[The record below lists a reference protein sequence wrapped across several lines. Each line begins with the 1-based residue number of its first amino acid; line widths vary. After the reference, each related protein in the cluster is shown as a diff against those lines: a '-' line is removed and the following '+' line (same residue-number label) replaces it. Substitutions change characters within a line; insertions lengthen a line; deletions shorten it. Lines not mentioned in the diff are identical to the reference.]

1 MEIKR
6 GPIHVHNQRP
16 HPVGSQETPI
26 FICEGLSVKA
36 QRKRVIGDQA
46 FLITG
51 LGLGFTLTV
60 QITTLTAGDF
70 ADPYAIIT
78 TASRFFALTGSYLS
92 IIGLLLIAR
101 IPWVENALGHDRLVV
116 WHRKAMPYAL
126 YMITFH
132 VLLVALG
139 YAGSEG
145 KIVGHELWIMITT
158 YPWMLPA
165 FAGFV
170 LLILAGITSYKN
182 VRTKMKYETWWVIHL
197 YTYLGVALSFMHQI
211 LTGGMF
217 IGHPLNRAYWIGL
230 YVAVVVAIVTWRI
243 AIPATRSFRHKLRL
257 SKVEIEGPGVVS
269 MYISGIGI
277 SKLRAQ
283 GGQFFNWRF
292 LTKDGWHESHP
303 FSLSAAPT
311 DTELRFTVKAL
322 GDSSSKIS
330 SIPIGTRVIIE
341 GPYGIF
347 TRDMA
352 RQFKHV
358 TLIGGGVGITP
369 LRAIIDEIP
378 DSTSIDVIYRARNEE
393 DLVLKEELDLLANQ
407 RGIKVHYLVGSR
419 NEYPINE
426 NTIKKYAPRF
436 ADSDV
441 YVCGPESLID
451 NVIAAC
457 KEAGIPK
464 DRVHHEAFVYHAQ

>member
-1 MEIKR
+1 MKAKR
-6 GPIHVHNQRP
+6 K
-16 HPVGSQETPI
+16 
-26 FICEGLSVKA
+26 KA
-36 QRKRVIGDQA
+36 IGDQA
-46 FLITG
+46 FWLTG

-70 ADPYAIIT
+70 ADVYAIIT
-78 TASRFFALTGSYLS
+78 TISRFFALTGSYLS

-126 YMITFH
+126 YMITLH

-139 YAGSEG
+139 YAGAEG
-145 KIVGHELWIMITT
+145 KYVFHELWVMVTT

-165 FAGFV
+165 FVGFV
-170 LLILAGITSYKN
+170 LLILAGVTSYKQ
-182 VRTKMKYETWWVIHL
+182 VRKSIKYETWWVIHL

-230 YVAVVVAIVTWRI
+230 YLAVVIAIVTWRI
-243 AIPATRSFRHKLRL
+243 AIPTIRSFRHKLVV
-257 SKVEIEGPGVVS
+257 SKIEHEGPGVVS
-269 MYISGIGI
+269 IYISGKDI

-292 LTKDGWHESHP
+292 LMKDRWHESHP

-322 GDSSSKIS
+322 GDSTKEFA

-347 TRDMA
+347 TRDVA
-352 RQFKHV
+352 SQFKHV

-378 DSTSIDVIYRARNEE
+378 SSATIDVIYRARDNA
-393 DLVLKEELDLLANQ
+393 DLVLKEELDALAQ
-407 RGIKVHYLVGSR
+407 GRGIKVHYLVGSR
-419 NEYPINE
+419 NEFPINE
-426 NTIKKYAPRF
+426 ITIKKYSPRF

-441 YVCGPESLID
+441 YVCGPESLIE
-451 NVIAAC
+451 NVIEAC
-457 KEAGIPK
+457 KAAGIPK
-464 DRVHHEAFVYHAQ
+464 DRIHHEAFLYHAQ

>member
-1 MEIKR
+1 M
-6 GPIHVHNQRP
+6 
-16 HPVGSQETPI
+16 
-26 FICEGLSVKA
+26 KA
-36 QRKRVIGDQA
+36 QRKRFIGDQA

-78 TASRFFALTGSYLS
+78 TISRFFALTGSYLS

-101 IPWVENALGHDRLVV
+101 IPWIENALGHDRLVV

-126 YMITFH
+126 YMITLH
-132 VLLVALG
+132 VLLVGLG
-139 YAGSEG
+139 YAGAEG
-145 KIVGHELWIMITT
+145 KVIANEIWIMTTT

-165 FAGFV
+165 AAGFL
-170 LLILAGITSYKN
+170 LLILAGVTSYKN
-182 VRTKMKYETWWVIHL
+182 VRNSIKYETWWVIHL

-230 YVAVVVAIVTWRI
+230 YLSVVFSIVTWRI
-243 AIPATRSFRHKLRL
+243 IIPVARSIRHQLFI
-257 SKVEIEGPGVVS
+257 SKVEVEGPGVVS
-269 MYISGIGI
+269 IYVSGRNI
-277 SKLRAQ
+277 SKLNAQ

-292 LTKDGWHESHP
+292 LTKDRWHESHP
-303 FSLSAAPT
+303 FSLSAAPA
-311 DTELRFTVKAL
+311 DSELRFTVKAL
-322 GDSSSKIS
+322 GDATNNFAQVEV
-330 SIPIGTRVIIE
+330 GARVVIE

-352 RQFKHV
+352 RQFKHA

-378 DSTSIDVIYRARNEE
+378 ESTSIDVIYRARNHD
-393 DLVLKEELDLLANQ
+393 DLVLKAELDELAQ
-407 RGIKVHYLVGSR
+407 RRNVKIHYLVGSR
-419 NEYPINE
+419 SEHPINE
-426 NTIKKYAPRF
+426 VSLKKYVPRF

-441 YVCGPESLID
+441 YVCGPQGLID
-451 NVIAAC
+451 DVVSAC
-457 KEAGIPK
+457 KSAGIPK
-464 DRVHHEAFVYHAQ
+464 DRVHHEAFLYHAQ

>member
-1 MEIKR
+1 M
-6 GPIHVHNQRP
+6 
-16 HPVGSQETPI
+16 
-26 FICEGLSVKA
+26 
-36 QRKRVIGDQA
+36 GDQA

-60 QITTLTAGDF
+60 QITTLTSGDF
-70 ADPYAIIT
+70 ADIYAIIT
-78 TASRFFALTGSYLS
+78 TVSRFFALTGSYLS

-126 YMITFH
+126 YMITLH

-145 KIVGHELWIMITT
+145 KVVVHELWVMVTT

-165 FAGFV
+165 FVGFI
-170 LLILAGITSYKN
+170 LLILAGITSYKQ
-182 VRTKMKYETWWVIHL
+182 VRSQIKYETWWVIHL

-230 YVAVVVAIVTWRI
+230 YVAVLLAIVTWRI
-243 AIPATRSFRHKLRL
+243 ALPTYRSLRHNLVISRI
-257 SKVEIEGPGVVS
+257 ENEGPGVVS
-269 MYISGIGI
+269 IYVSGKEI

-292 LTKDGWHESHP
+292 LTKDRWHESHP

-311 DTELRFTVKAL
+311 DNELRFTVKAL
-322 GDSSSKIS
+322 GDSSQNIEK
-330 SIPIGTRVIIE
+330 IPIGTRVIIE

-352 RQFKHV
+352 SQFKHV

-369 LRAIIDEIP
+369 LRAIIEEIP
-378 DSTSIDVIYRARNEE
+378 DSTTIDVIYRARDES
-393 DLVLKEELDLLANQ
+393 DLVLKDELDKLAST
-407 RGIKVHYLVGSR
+407 RGIRVNYLVGPR
-419 NEYPINE
+419 TLFPINQF
-426 NTIKKYAPRF
+426 TIKKYAPRF

-441 YVCGPESLID
+441 YVCGPQTLID
-451 NVIAAC
+451 AVVDAC

-464 DRVHHEAFVYHAQ
+464 NRIHHEAFLYHAQ

>member
-1 MEIKR
+1 M
-6 GPIHVHNQRP
+6 
-16 HPVGSQETPI
+16 
-26 FICEGLSVKA
+26 KA
-36 QRKRVIGDQA
+36 QRKRIISDQA
-46 FLITG
+46 FLLTG

-126 YMITFH
+126 YMITAH

-139 YAGSEG
+139 YAGAEG
-145 KIVGHELWIMITT
+145 IVIGKELWLMVTT

-170 LLILAGITSYKN
+170 LLIMAGITSYRS
-182 VRTKMKYETWWVIHL
+182 VRNKIKYETWWVIHL

-230 YVAVVVAIVTWRI
+230 YVAVVFAIITWRI
-243 AIPATRSFRHKLRL
+243 AIPAARSFRHKLRL

-269 MYISGIGI
+269 MYISGTGI

-322 GDSSSKIS
+322 GDSSSNIA

-378 DSTSIDVIYRARNEE
+378 ETTSIDVLYRARNEQ
-393 DLVLKEELDLLANQ
+393 DLVLKEELDQLAHA
-407 RGIKVHYLVGSR
+407 RHIKVHYLVGSR
-419 NEYPINE
+419 TDYPINE
-426 NTIKKYAPRF
+426 FTIKKYAPRF

-441 YVCGPESLID
+441 YVCGPESLIND
-451 NVIAAC
+451 VIEAC
-457 KEAGIPK
+457 KSAGIPK
-464 DRVHHEAFVYHAQ
+464 DRVHHEAFLYHAQ

>member
-1 MEIKR
+1 M
-6 GPIHVHNQRP
+6 
-16 HPVGSQETPI
+16 
-26 FICEGLSVKA
+26 KA
-36 QRKRVIGDQA
+36 RRKRAIGDQA

-60 QITTLTAGDF
+60 QITTLTSGDF
-70 ADPYAIIT
+70 ADIYAIIT
-78 TASRFFALTGSYLS
+78 TVSRFFALTGSYLS

-126 YMITFH
+126 YMITLH

-145 KIVGHELWIMITT
+145 KVVVHELWVMVTT

-165 FAGFV
+165 FVGFI
-170 LLILAGITSYKN
+170 LLILAGITSYKQ
-182 VRTKMKYETWWVIHL
+182 VRSQIKYETWWVIHL

-230 YVAVVVAIVTWRI
+230 YVAVLLAIVTWRI
-243 AIPATRSFRHKLRL
+243 ALPTYRSLRHNLVISRI
-257 SKVEIEGPGVVS
+257 EQEGPGVVS
-269 MYISGIGI
+269 IYVSGKEI

-292 LTKDGWHESHP
+292 LTKDRWHESHP

-311 DTELRFTVKAL
+311 DNELRFTVKAL
-322 GDSSSKIS
+322 GDSSQSIEK
-330 SIPIGTRVIIE
+330 IPIGTRVIIE

-352 RQFKHV
+352 SQFKHV

-369 LRAIIDEIP
+369 LRAIIEEIP
-378 DSTSIDVIYRARNEE
+378 DSTTIDVIYRARDES
-393 DLVLKEELDLLANQ
+393 DLVLKDELDKLAST
-407 RGIKVHYLVGSR
+407 RGIRVNYLVGPR
-419 NEYPINE
+419 TLFPINQF
-426 NTIKKYAPRF
+426 TIKKYAPRF

-441 YVCGPESLID
+441 YVCGPQTLID
-451 NVIAAC
+451 AVVDAC

-464 DRVHHEAFVYHAQ
+464 NRIHHEAFLYHAQ

>member
-1 MEIKR
+1 M
-6 GPIHVHNQRP
+6 
-16 HPVGSQETPI
+16 
-26 FICEGLSVKA
+26 KA
-36 QRKRVIGDQA
+36 RRKRAIGDQA

-60 QITTLTAGDF
+60 QITTLTSGDF
-70 ADPYAIIT
+70 ADIYAIIT
-78 TASRFFALTGSYLS
+78 TVSRFFALTGSYLS

-126 YMITFH
+126 YMITLH

-145 KIVGHELWIMITT
+145 KVVVHELWVMVTT

-165 FAGFV
+165 FVGFI
-170 LLILAGITSYKN
+170 LLILAGITSYKQ
-182 VRTKMKYETWWVIHL
+182 VRSQIKYETWWVIHL

-230 YVAVVVAIVTWRI
+230 YVAVLLAIVTWRI
-243 AIPATRSFRHKLRL
+243 ALPTYRSLRHNLVISRI
-257 SKVEIEGPGVVS
+257 ENEGPGVVS
-269 MYISGIGI
+269 IYVSGKEI

-292 LTKDGWHESHP
+292 LTKDRWHESHP

-311 DTELRFTVKAL
+311 DNELRFTVKAL
-322 GDSSSKIS
+322 GDSSQNIEK
-330 SIPIGTRVIIE
+330 IPIGTRVIIE

-352 RQFKHV
+352 SQFKHV

-369 LRAIIDEIP
+369 LRAIIEEIP
-378 DSTSIDVIYRARNEE
+378 DSTTIDVIYRARDES
-393 DLVLKEELDLLANQ
+393 DLVLKDELDKLAST
-407 RGIKVHYLVGSR
+407 RGIRVNYLVGPR
-419 NEYPINE
+419 TLFPINQF
-426 NTIKKYAPRF
+426 TIKKYAPRF

-441 YVCGPESLID
+441 YVCGPQTLID
-451 NVIAAC
+451 AVVDAC

-464 DRVHHEAFVYHAQ
+464 NRIHHEAFLYHAQ

>member
-1 MEIKR
+1 
-6 GPIHVHNQRP
+6 
-16 HPVGSQETPI
+16 
-26 FICEGLSVKA
+26 VKA
-36 QRKRVIGDQA
+36 QRKRLIGDQA
-46 FLITG
+46 FLLTG

-60 QITTLTAGDF
+60 QITTLTSGDF
-70 ADPYAIIT
+70 ADPYAVIT
-78 TASRFFALTGSYLS
+78 TISRFFALTGSYLA

-126 YMITFH
+126 YMITLH
-132 VLLVALG
+132 VLLVGLG
-139 YAGSEG
+139 YAGAEG
-145 KIVGHELWIMITT
+145 KIVAQELWIMTTT

-165 FAGFV
+165 FAGFL
-170 LLILAGITSYKN
+170 LLIAAGVTSYKN

-230 YVAVVVAIVTWRI
+230 YLSVVVAIVTWRI
-243 AIPATRSFRHKLRL
+243 VIPLNRSFRHNLKLFRI
-257 SKVEIEGPGVVS
+257 EIEAADVVS
-269 MYISGIGI
+269 LYVSGKNIKQLG
-277 SKLRAQ
+277 AQ

-292 LTKDGWHESHP
+292 LTKDRWHESHP

-311 DTELRFTVKAL
+311 NDELRFTVKHL
-322 GDSSSKIS
+322 GDATKTIS
-330 SIPIGTRVIIE
+330 SIPIGTRVVIE

-352 RQFKHV
+352 YQFKHV

-378 DSTSIDVIYRARNEE
+378 DSTSISVLYRARTAA
-393 DLVLKEELDLLANQ
+393 DLVLKDELDQLAQ
-407 RGIKVHYLVGSR
+407 ERIIQLHYLVGSR
-419 NEYPINE
+419 TEHPINE
-426 NTIKKYAPRF
+426 VNIKRYVPRF

-441 YVCGPESLID
+441 YVCGPESLIQD
-451 NVIAAC
+451 VISAA
-457 KEAGIPK
+457 KSAGIPK
-464 DRVHHEAFVYHAQ
+464 NRVHHEAFLYHAQ

>member
-1 MEIKR
+1 M
-6 GPIHVHNQRP
+6 
-16 HPVGSQETPI
+16 
-26 FICEGLSVKA
+26 KA
-36 QRKRVIGDQA
+36 QRKRIIGDQA
-46 FLITG
+46 FLLTG

-78 TASRFFALTGSYLS
+78 TLSRFFALTGSYLS

-101 IPWVENALGHDRLVV
+101 IPPVENALGHDRLVV
-116 WHRKAMPYAL
+116 WHRKTMPYAL
-126 YMITFH
+126 YMITAH

-145 KIVGHELWIMITT
+145 IVVGREVWEMVTT

-165 FAGFV
+165 FAGFI
-170 LLILAGITSYKN
+170 LLIMAGVTSYKS
-182 VRTKMKYETWWVIHL
+182 VRNQITYETWWVIHL
-197 YTYLGVALSFMHQI
+197 YTYLGVALAFMHQI

-230 YVAVVVAIVTWRI
+230 YIAVVIAIVTWRI
-243 AIPATRSFRHKLRL
+243 AIPVIRSFKHRLRL
-257 SKVEIEGPGVVS
+257 SKIQVEGPGVVS
-269 MYISGIGI
+269 LYISGV
-277 SKLRAQ
+277 KLSELNAQ

-292 LTKDGWHESHP
+292 LTKDKWHESHP

-322 GDSSSKIS
+322 GDSSSQIAA
-330 SIPIGTRVIIE
+330 IPLGTRVVIE

-378 DSTSIDVIYRARNEE
+378 ETTSIDVLFRARSEV
-393 DLVLKEELDLLANQ
+393 DLVLKQELDELSRSRHIN
-407 RGIKVHYLVGSR
+407 VHYLVGSR
-419 NEYPINE
+419 SDYPINE
-426 NTIKKYAPRF
+426 FSIKKYAPRF

-451 NVIAAC
+451 DVINAC
-457 KEAGIPK
+457 KSAGIPK
-464 DRVHHEAFVYHAQ
+464 NRVHHEAFLYHAQ

>member
-1 MEIKR
+1 
-6 GPIHVHNQRP
+6 
-16 HPVGSQETPI
+16 
-26 FICEGLSVKA
+26 VKA
-36 QRKRVIGDQA
+36 QRKRFIGDQA

-51 LGLGFTLTV
+51 LGLGFTLTI

-78 TASRFFALTGSYLS
+78 TISRFFALTGSYLS

-101 IPWVENALGHDRLVV
+101 IPWIENALGHDRLVV

-126 YMITFH
+126 YMITLH
-132 VLLVALG
+132 VLLVGLG
-139 YAGSEG
+139 YAGAEG
-145 KIVGHELWIMITT
+145 KVIANELWIMTTT

-165 FAGFV
+165 SAGFL

-182 VRTKMKYETWWVIHL
+182 VRNSIKYETWWVIHL

-230 YVAVVVAIVTWRI
+230 YLSVVFSIVTWRI
-243 AIPATRSFRHKLRL
+243 IIPIARSIRHQLVI
-257 SKVEIEGPGVVS
+257 SKVEVEGPGVVS
-269 MYISGIGI
+269 IYVSGRNI
-277 SKLRAQ
+277 SKLNAQ

-292 LTKDGWHESHP
+292 LTKDRWHESHP

-311 DTELRFTVKAL
+311 DSGLRFTVKAL
-322 GDSSSKIS
+322 GDSTNNFAQVKV
-330 SIPIGTRVIIE
+330 GTRVVIE

-352 RQFKHV
+352 RQFKHA

-378 DSTSIDVIYRARNEE
+378 DSTSIDVIYRARNHD
-393 DLVLKEELDLLANQ
+393 DLVLKAELDELAQSRNVK
-407 RGIKVHYLVGSR
+407 IHYLVGSR
-419 NEYPINE
+419 TEHPINE
-426 NTIKKYAPRF
+426 LSLKKYVPRF

-441 YVCGPESLID
+441 YVCGPQGLID
-451 NVIAAC
+451 DVVSAC
-457 KEAGIPK
+457 KSAGIPK
-464 DRVHHEAFVYHAQ
+464 DRVHHEAFLYHAQ

>member
-1 MEIKR
+1 M
-6 GPIHVHNQRP
+6 
-16 HPVGSQETPI
+16 
-26 FICEGLSVKA
+26 KA
-36 QRKRVIGDQA
+36 QRKRLIGDQA
-46 FLITG
+46 FLLTG

-60 QITTLTAGDF
+60 QITTLTSGDF
-70 ADPYAIIT
+70 ADPYAVIT
-78 TASRFFALTGSYLS
+78 TISRFFALTGSYLA

-126 YMITFH
+126 YMITLH
-132 VLLVALG
+132 VLLVGLG
-139 YAGSEG
+139 YAGAEG
-145 KIVGHELWIMITT
+145 KFVAQELWIMTTT

-165 FAGFV
+165 MAGFL
-170 LLILAGITSYKN
+170 LLIAAGVTSYKN

-230 YVAVVVAIVTWRI
+230 YLSVVVAIVTWRI
-243 AIPATRSFRHKLRL
+243 VIPLNRSFRHDLKLSRI
-257 SKVEIEGPGVVS
+257 EIEAADVVS
-269 MYISGIGI
+269 LYVSGKNIKQLG
-277 SKLRAQ
+277 AQ

-292 LTKDGWHESHP
+292 LTKDRWHESHP

-311 DTELRFTVKAL
+311 NEELRFTVKHL
-322 GDSSSKIS
+322 GDATKTIS
-330 SIPIGTRVIIE
+330 SIPIGTRVVIE

-352 RQFKHV
+352 YQFKHV

-378 DSTSIDVIYRARNEE
+378 DSTSISVLYRARSAA
-393 DLVLKEELDLLANQ
+393 DLVLKDELDQLAKERNIQ
-407 RGIKVHYLVGSR
+407 LHYLVGSR
-419 NEYPINE
+419 TEHPINE
-426 NTIKKYAPRF
+426 VNIKRYIPRF

-441 YVCGPESLID
+441 YVCGPESLIQD
-451 NVIAAC
+451 VISAA
-457 KEAGIPK
+457 KSAGIPK
-464 DRVHHEAFVYHAQ
+464 NRVHHEAFLYHAQ

>member
-1 MEIKR
+1 MSAHGHIR
-6 GPIHVHNQRP
+6 IHNQSKR
-16 HPVGSQETPI
+16 PVGSQKT
-26 FICEGLSVKA
+26 FKKVCEGAEVKA
-36 QRKRVIGDQA
+36 VRKRLIGDQA

-126 YMITFH
+126 YMITLH

-139 YAGSEG
+139 YAGAEG
-145 KIVGHELWIMITT
+145 KIIGQELWIMVTT

-165 FAGFV
+165 LAGFV
-170 LLILAGITSYKN
+170 LLILAGITSYKQ
-182 VRTKMKYETWWVIHL
+182 VRKSIKYETWWVIHL

-243 AIPATRSFRHKLRL
+243 AIPTIRSIRHHLVL
-257 SKVEIEGPGVVS
+257 SKIEVEGPGVIS
-269 MYISGIGI
+269 MYVSGKNISQLG
-277 SKLRAQ
+277 AQ

-292 LTKDGWHESHP
+292 LTKDRWHESHP

-322 GDSSSKIS
+322 GDSTSEFVSL
-330 SIPIGTRVIIE
+330 PIGTRVIIE

-393 DLVLKEELDLLANQ
+393 DLVLKEELDQLAIQ
-407 RGIKVHYLVGSR
+407 RGINVHYLVGSR
-419 NEYPINE
+419 TECPINE
-426 NTIKKYAPRF
+426 VTLKKYAPRF

-451 NVIAAC
+451 NVIEAC

-464 DRVHHEAFVYHAQ
+464 DRVHHEAFLYHAQ

>member
-1 MEIKR
+1 M
-6 GPIHVHNQRP
+6 
-16 HPVGSQETPI
+16 
-26 FICEGLSVKA
+26 KA
-36 QRKRVIGDQA
+36 KKKRVIGDQA

-60 QITTLTAGDF
+60 QITTLTSGDF
-70 ADPYAIIT
+70 ADLYAIIT
-78 TASRFFALTGSYLS
+78 TISRFFALTGSYLS

-126 YMITFH
+126 YMITLH

-145 KIVGHELWIMITT
+145 KVIASEIWTMVTT

-165 FAGFV
+165 FVGFV
-170 LLILAGITSYKN
+170 LLILAGVTSYKKF
-182 VRTKMKYETWWVIHL
+182 RSQITYETWWVIHL

-230 YVAVVVAIVTWRI
+230 YLAVVIAIVLWRI
-243 AIPATRSFRHKLRL
+243 LIPAARSIRHHLVISRI
-257 SKVEIEGPGVVS
+257 VPEGPGVFS
-269 MYISGIGI
+269 IYISGKNI
-277 SKLRAQ
+277 SALGAQ

-292 LTKDGWHESHP
+292 LTADRWHESHP

-311 DTELRFTVKAL
+311 DSELRFTVKAL
-322 GDSSSKIS
+322 GDATHKIAE
-330 SIPIGTRVIIE
+330 IPIGTRVIIE

-352 RQFKHV
+352 SQFKHV

-369 LRAIIDEIP
+369 LRAIIDEVP
-378 DSTSIDVIYRARNEE
+378 SNTTIDVIYRARETV
-393 DLVLKEELDLLANQ
+393 DLVLKNELDSLVTS

-419 NEYPINE
+419 KEHPINE
-426 NTIKKYAPRF
+426 VTIRRYVPRF
-436 ADSDV
+436 ADSDL
-441 YVCGPESLID
+441 YVCGPESLIAD
-451 NVIAAC
+451 VIAAAQS
-457 KEAGIPK
+457 AGIPK
-464 DRVHHEAFVYHAQ
+464 NRVHHEAFLYHAQ

>member
-1 MEIKR
+1 
-6 GPIHVHNQRP
+6 
-16 HPVGSQETPI
+16 
-26 FICEGLSVKA
+26 VKA
-36 QRKRVIGDQA
+36 RRKRAIGDQA

-60 QITTLTAGDF
+60 QITTLTSGDF
-70 ADPYAIIT
+70 ADIYAIIT
-78 TASRFFALTGSYLS
+78 TVSRFFALTGSYLS

-126 YMITFH
+126 YMITLH

-145 KIVGHELWIMITT
+145 KVIVHELWVMVTT

-165 FAGFV
+165 FVGFI
-170 LLILAGITSYKN
+170 LLILAGITSYKQ
-182 VRTKMKYETWWVIHL
+182 VRSQIKYETWWVIHL

-230 YVAVVVAIVTWRI
+230 YVAVLLAIVTWRI
-243 AIPATRSFRHKLRL
+243 ALPTYRSLRHNLVISRI
-257 SKVEIEGPGVVS
+257 ENEGPGVVS
-269 MYISGIGI
+269 IYVSGKEI

-292 LTKDGWHESHP
+292 LTKDRWHESHP

-311 DTELRFTVKAL
+311 DNELRFTVKAL
-322 GDSSSKIS
+322 GDSSQNIEK
-330 SIPIGTRVIIE
+330 IPIGTRVIIE

-352 RQFKHV
+352 SQFKHV

-369 LRAIIDEIP
+369 LRAIIEEIP
-378 DSTSIDVIYRARNEE
+378 DSTTIDVIYRARDES
-393 DLVLKEELDLLANQ
+393 DLVLKDELDKLAST
-407 RGIKVHYLVGSR
+407 RGIRVNYLVGPR
-419 NEYPINE
+419 TLFPINQF
-426 NTIKKYAPRF
+426 TIKKYAPRF

-441 YVCGPESLID
+441 YVCGPQTLID
-451 NVIAAC
+451 AVVDAC

-464 DRVHHEAFVYHAQ
+464 NRIHHEAFLYHAQ

>member
-1 MEIKR
+1 M
-6 GPIHVHNQRP
+6 
-16 HPVGSQETPI
+16 
-26 FICEGLSVKA
+26 KA
-36 QRKRVIGDQA
+36 QRKRIIGDQA
-46 FLITG
+46 FLLTG

-78 TASRFFALTGSYLS
+78 TLSRFFALTGSYLS

-101 IPWVENALGHDRLVV
+101 IPPVENALGHDRLVV
-116 WHRKAMPYAL
+116 WHRKTMPYAL
-126 YMITFH
+126 YMITAH

-145 KIVGHELWIMITT
+145 IVVGREVWEMVTT

-165 FAGFV
+165 FAGFI
-170 LLILAGITSYKN
+170 LLIMAGVTSYKS
-182 VRTKMKYETWWVIHL
+182 VRNQITYETWWVIHL
-197 YTYLGVALSFMHQI
+197 YTYLGVALAFMHQI

-230 YVAVVVAIVTWRI
+230 YIAVVIAIVTWRI
-243 AIPATRSFRHKLRL
+243 AIPVIRSFKHRLRL
-257 SKVEIEGPGVVS
+257 SKIQVEGPGVVS
-269 MYISGIGI
+269 LYISGV
-277 SKLRAQ
+277 KLSELNAQ

-292 LTKDGWHESHP
+292 LTKDKWHESHP

-322 GDSSSKIS
+322 GDSSSQIAA
-330 SIPIGTRVIIE
+330 IPLGTRVVIE

-378 DSTSIDVIYRARNEE
+378 ETTSIDVLFRARSEV
-393 DLVLKEELDLLANQ
+393 DLVLKQELDELSRSRHIN
-407 RGIKVHYLVGSR
+407 VHYLVGSR
-419 NEYPINE
+419 SDYPINE
-426 NTIKKYAPRF
+426 FTIKKYAPRF

-451 NVIAAC
+451 DVINAC
-457 KEAGIPK
+457 KSAGIPK
-464 DRVHHEAFVYHAQ
+464 NRVHHEAFLYHAQ

>member
-1 MEIKR
+1 
-6 GPIHVHNQRP
+6 
-16 HPVGSQETPI
+16 
-26 FICEGLSVKA
+26 VKA
-36 QRKRVIGDQA
+36 RRKRAIGDQA

-60 QITTLTAGDF
+60 QITTLTSGDF
-70 ADPYAIIT
+70 ADIYAIIT
-78 TASRFFALTGSYLS
+78 TVSRFFALTGSYLS

-126 YMITFH
+126 YMITLH

-145 KIVGHELWIMITT
+145 KVVVHELWVMVTT

-165 FAGFV
+165 FVGFI
-170 LLILAGITSYKN
+170 LLILAGITSYKQ
-182 VRTKMKYETWWVIHL
+182 VRSQIKYETWWVIHL

-230 YVAVVVAIVTWRI
+230 YVAVLLAIVTWRI
-243 AIPATRSFRHKLRL
+243 ALPTYRSLRHNLVISRI
-257 SKVEIEGPGVVS
+257 ENEGPGVVS
-269 MYISGIGI
+269 IYVSGKEI

-292 LTKDGWHESHP
+292 LTKDRWHESHP

-311 DTELRFTVKAL
+311 DNELRFTVKAL
-322 GDSSSKIS
+322 GDSSQSIEK
-330 SIPIGTRVIIE
+330 IPIGTRVIIE

-352 RQFKHV
+352 SQFTHV

-369 LRAIIDEIP
+369 LRAIIEEIP
-378 DSTSIDVIYRARNEE
+378 DSTTIDVIYRARDES
-393 DLVLKEELDLLANQ
+393 DLVLKDELDKLAST
-407 RGIKVHYLVGSR
+407 RGIRVNYLVGPR
-419 NEYPINE
+419 TLFPINQF
-426 NTIKKYAPRF
+426 TVKKYAPRF

-441 YVCGPESLID
+441 YVCGPQTLID
-451 NVIAAC
+451 AVVDAC

-464 DRVHHEAFVYHAQ
+464 NRIHHEAFLYHAQ

>member
-1 MEIKR
+1 M
-6 GPIHVHNQRP
+6 
-16 HPVGSQETPI
+16 
-26 FICEGLSVKA
+26 KA
-36 QRKRVIGDQA
+36 QRKRLIGDQA

-51 LGLGFTLTV
+51 LGLGFTLTI

-78 TASRFFALTGSYLS
+78 TISRFFALTGSYLS

-101 IPWVENALGHDRLVV
+101 IPWIENALGHDRLVV

-126 YMITFH
+126 YMITLH
-132 VLLVALG
+132 VLLVGLG
-139 YAGSEG
+139 YAGAEG
-145 KIVGHELWIMITT
+145 KVIANELWIMTTT

-165 FAGFV
+165 AVGF
-170 LLILAGITSYKN
+170 LLLVLAGVTSYKN
-182 VRTKMKYETWWVIHL
+182 VRNSIKYETWWVIHL

-230 YVAVVVAIVTWRI
+230 YLSVVFSIVTWRI
-243 AIPATRSFRHKLRL
+243 IIPVARSIRHQLVI
-257 SKVEIEGPGVVS
+257 SKVEVEGPGVVS
-269 MYISGIGI
+269 IYVSGRNI
-277 SKLRAQ
+277 SKLNAQ

-292 LTKDGWHESHP
+292 LNKDRWHESHP

-311 DTELRFTVKAL
+311 DNELRFTVKAL
-322 GDSSSKIS
+322 GDSTNDFAQVKV
-330 SIPIGTRVIIE
+330 GTRVVIE

-352 RQFKHV
+352 RQFKHA

-378 DSTSIDVIYRARNEE
+378 DSTSIDVIYRARNH
-393 DLVLKEELDLLANQ
+393 DDVVLKSELDELAQ
-407 RGIKVHYLVGSR
+407 RRNVKIHYLVGSR
-419 NEYPINE
+419 TEHPINE
-426 NTIKKYAPRF
+426 LSLKKYVPRF

-441 YVCGPESLID
+441 YVCGPQGLID
-451 NVIAAC
+451 DVVSAC
-457 KEAGIPK
+457 KSAGIPK
-464 DRVHHEAFVYHAQ
+464 DRVHHEAFLYHAQ

>member
-1 MEIKR
+1 M
-6 GPIHVHNQRP
+6 
-16 HPVGSQETPI
+16 
-26 FICEGLSVKA
+26 KA
-36 QRKRVIGDQA
+36 RRKRAIGDQA

-60 QITTLTAGDF
+60 QITTLTSGDF
-70 ADPYAIIT
+70 ADIYAIIT
-78 TASRFFALTGSYLS
+78 TVSRFFALTGSYLS

-126 YMITFH
+126 YMITLH

-145 KIVGHELWIMITT
+145 KVVVHELWVMVTT

-165 FAGFV
+165 FVGFI
-170 LLILAGITSYKN
+170 LLILAGITSYKQ
-182 VRTKMKYETWWVIHL
+182 VRSQIKYETWWVIHL

-230 YVAVVVAIVTWRI
+230 YVAVLLAIVTWRI
-243 AIPATRSFRHKLRL
+243 ALPTYRSLRHNLVISRI
-257 SKVEIEGPGVVS
+257 ENEGPGVVS
-269 MYISGIGI
+269 IYVSGKEI

-292 LTKDGWHESHP
+292 LTKDRWHESHP

-311 DTELRFTVKAL
+311 DNELRFTVKAL
-322 GDSSSKIS
+322 GDSSQNIDK
-330 SIPIGTRVIIE
+330 IPIGTQVIIE

-352 RQFKHV
+352 SQFKHV

-369 LRAIIDEIP
+369 LRAIIEEIP
-378 DSTSIDVIYRARNEE
+378 DSTTIDVIYRARDES
-393 DLVLKEELDLLANQ
+393 DLVLKDELDKLAST
-407 RGIKVHYLVGSR
+407 RGIRVNYLVGPR
-419 NEYPINE
+419 TLFPINQF
-426 NTIKKYAPRF
+426 TIKKYAPRF

-441 YVCGPESLID
+441 YVCGPQTLID
-451 NVIAAC
+451 AVVDAC

-464 DRVHHEAFVYHAQ
+464 NRIHHEAFLYHAQ

>member
-1 MEIKR
+1 
-6 GPIHVHNQRP
+6 
-16 HPVGSQETPI
+16 
-26 FICEGLSVKA
+26 VKA
-36 QRKRVIGDQA
+36 RRKRFIGDQA

-70 ADPYAIIT
+70 ADPYSIIT
-78 TASRFFALTGSYLS
+78 TISRFFALTGSYLS

-101 IPWVENALGHDRLVV
+101 IPWIENALGHDRLVI

-126 YMITFH
+126 YLITLH
-132 VLLVALG
+132 VLLVGLG
-139 YAGSEG
+139 YAGAEG
-145 KIVGHELWIMITT
+145 KVIANELWIMTTT

-165 FAGFV
+165 TVGFL
-170 LLILAGITSYKN
+170 LLILAGVTSYKN
-182 VRTKMKYETWWVIHL
+182 VRNSIKYETWWVIHL

-230 YVAVVVAIVTWRI
+230 YLSVVFSIVTWRI
-243 AIPATRSFRHKLRL
+243 VIPLARSIRHQLVI
-257 SKVEIEGPGVVS
+257 SKVEVEGPGVVS
-269 MYISGIGI
+269 VYVSGRSL
-277 SKLRAQ
+277 SKLNAQ

-292 LTKDGWHESHP
+292 LSKDRWHESHP

-311 DTELRFTVKAL
+311 ESELRFTVKAL
-322 GDSSSKIS
+322 GDSTNNFAQMKV
-330 SIPIGTRVIIE
+330 GTRVVIE

-352 RQFKHV
+352 RQFKHA

-378 DSTSIDVIYRARNEE
+378 DSTSIDVIYRARNHD
-393 DLVLKEELDLLANQ
+393 DLVLKSELDELAHRRNVK
-407 RGIKVHYLVGSR
+407 IHYLVGSR
-419 NEYPINE
+419 NEHPINKFS
-426 NTIKKYAPRF
+426 IKKYVPRF

-441 YVCGPESLID
+441 YVCGPQGLID
-451 NVIAAC
+451 DVVSAC
-457 KEAGIPK
+457 KSAGIPK
-464 DRVHHEAFVYHAQ
+464 DCVHHEAFLYHAQ

>member
-1 MEIKR
+1 M
-6 GPIHVHNQRP
+6 
-16 HPVGSQETPI
+16 
-26 FICEGLSVKA
+26 KA
-36 QRKRVIGDQA
+36 QRKRFIGDHA

-60 QITTLTAGDF
+60 QITTLTRGDF
-70 ADPYAIIT
+70 ADIYAIIT
-78 TASRFFALTGSYLS
+78 TVSRFFALTGSYLA

-101 IPWVENALGHDRLVV
+101 IPWIENALGHDRLVV

-126 YMITFH
+126 YMITLH
-132 VLLVALG
+132 VLLVGLG
-139 YAGSEG
+139 YAGAEG
-145 KIVGHELWIMITT
+145 KVIGYELWVMATT

-165 FAGFV
+165 TAGFF
-170 LLILAGITSYKN
+170 LLIMAGITSYKN

-230 YVAVVVAIVTWRI
+230 YLSVVFAIITWRI
-243 AIPATRSFRHKLRL
+243 AIPLRRSFKHNLKLSRI
-257 SKVEIEGPGVVS
+257 EIEGPGVVS
-269 MYISGIGI
+269 LYVSGKFLSDLG
-277 SKLRAQ
+277 AQ

-292 LTKDGWHESHP
+292 LTKDRWHESHP

-311 DTELRFTVKAL
+311 NTELRFTVKNL
-322 GDSSSKIS
+322 GDATKNIAE
-330 SIPIGTRVIIE
+330 IPIGTRVVIE

-352 RQFKHV
+352 FQFKHV

-378 DSTSIDVIYRARNEE
+378 DSTAISVLYRARSAE
-393 DLVLKEELDLLANQ
+393 DLVLKEELDQLAAQ
-407 RGIKVHYLVGSR
+407 RNIQLHYLIGSR
-419 NEYPINE
+419 KDHPINAE
-426 NTIKKYAPRF
+426 NIMRYAPRF

-441 YVCGPESLID
+441 YVCGLESLIQD
-451 NVIAAC
+451 VISAA
-457 KEAGIPK
+457 KSVGIPK
-464 DRVHHEAFVYHAQ
+464 NRVHHEAFLYHAQ

>member
-1 MEIKR
+1 M
-6 GPIHVHNQRP
+6 
-16 HPVGSQETPI
+16 
-26 FICEGLSVKA
+26 KA
-36 QRKRVIGDQA
+36 VRKRLIGDQA

-70 ADPYAIIT
+70 ADVYAIIT
-78 TASRFFALTGSYLS
+78 TISRFFALTGSYLS

-101 IPWVENALGHDRLVV
+101 IPWIENALGHDRLVV

-126 YMITFH
+126 YMITLH

-145 KIVGHELWIMITT
+145 KVIGRELWIMVTT

-165 FAGFV
+165 FAGLV
-170 LLILAGITSYKN
+170 LLIMAGITSYKT
-182 VRTKMKYETWWVIHL
+182 VRNSIKYETWWVIHL

-230 YVAVVVAIVTWRI
+230 YVAVVIAIVTWRI
-243 AIPATRSFRHKLRL
+243 AIPTIRSLRHKLKL
-257 SKVEIEGPGVVS
+257 SKVVIEGPGVVS
-269 MYISGIGI
+269 MYISGRDI

-292 LTKDGWHESHP
+292 LTKDRWHESHP

-322 GDSSSKIS
+322 GDSTSDFINL
-330 SIPIGTRVIIE
+330 PIGTRVIIE

-378 DSTSIDVIYRARNEE
+378 DATTIDLLYRARSEA
-393 DLVLKEELDLLANQ
+393 DLVLKEELNQLARDRSVN
-407 RGIKVHYLVGSR
+407 VHYLVGSR
-419 NEYPINE
+419 ADYPINE

-436 ADSDV
+436 VDSDV

-451 NVIAAC
+451 DVIETC
-457 KEAGIPK
+457 KSAGIPK
-464 DRVHHEAFVYHAQ
+464 DRVHHEAFLYHAQ

>member
-1 MEIKR
+1 
-6 GPIHVHNQRP
+6 
-16 HPVGSQETPI
+16 
-26 FICEGLSVKA
+26 
-36 QRKRVIGDQA
+36 
-46 FLITG
+46 
-51 LGLGFTLTV
+51 
-60 QITTLTAGDF
+60 
-70 ADPYAIIT
+70 
-78 TASRFFALTGSYLS
+78 
-92 IIGLLLIAR
+92 
-101 IPWVENALGHDRLVV
+101 
-116 WHRKAMPYAL
+116 MPYAL
-126 YMITFH
+126 YMITLH

-139 YAGSEG
+139 YAGAEG
-145 KIVGHELWIMITT
+145 KIIGQELWIMVTT

-170 LLILAGITSYKN
+170 LLILAGVTSYKQ
-182 VRTKMKYETWWVIHL
+182 VRKSIKYETWWVIHL

-230 YVAVVVAIVTWRI
+230 YVVVVVAIVTWRI
-243 AIPATRSFRHKLRL
+243 AIPTMRSIRHNLVL
-257 SKVEIEGPGVVS
+257 SKIEVEGPGVIS
-269 MYISGIGI
+269 MYVSGKNISNLG
-277 SKLRAQ
+277 AQ

-292 LTKDGWHESHP
+292 LTKDRWHESHP

-322 GDSSSKIS
+322 GDSTSDFVSL
-330 SIPIGTRVIIE
+330 PIGTRVIIE

-358 TLIGGGVGITP
+358 ALIGGGVGITP

-378 DSTSIDVIYRARNEE
+378 DSTSIDVIYRARSEE
-393 DLVLKEELDLLANQ
+393 DLVLKEELDQLAIQ
-407 RGIKVHYLVGSR
+407 RGINVHYLVGSR
-419 NEYPINE
+419 TECPINE
-426 NTIKKYAPRF
+426 VTLKKYAPRF

-451 NVIAAC
+451 NVIEAC

-464 DRVHHEAFVYHAQ
+464 DRVHHEAFLYHAQ

>member
-1 MEIKR
+1 M
-6 GPIHVHNQRP
+6 
-16 HPVGSQETPI
+16 T
-26 FICEGLSVKA
+26 LKA
-36 QRKRVIGDQA
+36 QRKRIIGDQA
-46 FLITG
+46 FLLTG

-78 TASRFFALTGSYLS
+78 TLSRFFALTGSYLS

-101 IPWVENALGHDRLVV
+101 IPPVENALGHDRLVV
-116 WHRKAMPYAL
+116 WHRKTMPYAL
-126 YMITFH
+126 YMITAH

-145 KIVGHELWIMITT
+145 IVVGREVWEMVTT

-165 FAGFV
+165 FAGFI
-170 LLILAGITSYKN
+170 LLIMAGVTSYKS
-182 VRTKMKYETWWVIHL
+182 VRNQITYETWWVIHL

-230 YVAVVVAIVTWRI
+230 YVAVVVAIATWRI
-243 AIPATRSFRHKLRL
+243 AIPLLRSFRHSLRL
-257 SKVEIEGPGVVS
+257 SKIQIEGPGVVS
-269 MYISGIGI
+269 MYISGVRIEEL
-277 SKLRAQ
+277 KAQ

-292 LTKDGWHESHP
+292 LTKDKWHESHP

-322 GDSSSKIS
+322 GDSSSQIAA
-330 SIPIGTRVIIE
+330 IPLGTRVVIE

-378 DSTSIDVIYRARNEE
+378 ETTSIDVLFRARSEV
-393 DLVLKEELDLLANQ
+393 DLVLKQELDELSQSRHIN
-407 RGIKVHYLVGSR
+407 VHYLVGSR
-419 NEYPINE
+419 SDYPINE
-426 NTIKKYAPRF
+426 FTIKKYAPRF

-451 NVIAAC
+451 DVINAC
-457 KEAGIPK
+457 KSAGIPK
-464 DRVHHEAFVYHAQ
+464 NRVHHEAFLYHAQ

>member
-1 MEIKR
+1 
-6 GPIHVHNQRP
+6 
-16 HPVGSQETPI
+16 
-26 FICEGLSVKA
+26 VKA
-36 QRKRVIGDQA
+36 QRKRFIGDQA

-70 ADPYAIIT
+70 ADPYAVIT
-78 TASRFFALTGSYLS
+78 TISRFFALTGSYLS

-101 IPWVENALGHDRLVV
+101 IPWIENALGHDRLVV

-126 YMITFH
+126 YMITLH
-132 VLLVALG
+132 VLLVGLG
-139 YAGSEG
+139 YAGAEG
-145 KIVGHELWIMITT
+145 KVIANELWIMTTT

-165 FAGFV
+165 AAGFL

-182 VRTKMKYETWWVIHL
+182 VRNSIKYETWWVIHL

-230 YVAVVVAIVTWRI
+230 YLSVVFSIVTWRI
-243 AIPATRSFRHKLRL
+243 IIPVARSIRHKLFI
-257 SKVEIEGPGVVS
+257 SKVEVEGPGVVS
-269 MYISGIGI
+269 IYVSGRNI
-277 SKLRAQ
+277 SKLNAQ

-292 LTKDGWHESHP
+292 LTKDRWHESHP

-311 DTELRFTVKAL
+311 DSDLRFTVKAL
-322 GDSSSKIS
+322 GDSTNNFAEIKV
-330 SIPIGTRVIIE
+330 GTRVVIE

-352 RQFKHV
+352 RQFKHA

-378 DSTSIDVIYRARNEE
+378 DSTSIDVIYRARNHD
-393 DLVLKEELDLLANQ
+393 DLVLKAELDELAQSRNVK
-407 RGIKVHYLVGSR
+407 IHYLVGSR
-419 NEYPINE
+419 TEHPINE
-426 NTIKKYAPRF
+426 LSLKKYVPRF

-441 YVCGPESLID
+441 YVCGPQGLID
-451 NVIAAC
+451 DVVSAC
-457 KEAGIPK
+457 KSAGIPK
-464 DRVHHEAFVYHAQ
+464 DRVHHEAFLYHAQ

>member
-1 MEIKR
+1 M
-6 GPIHVHNQRP
+6 
-16 HPVGSQETPI
+16 
-26 FICEGLSVKA
+26 KA
-36 QRKRVIGDQA
+36 QRKRIIGDQA
-46 FLITG
+46 FLLTG

-78 TASRFFALTGSYLS
+78 TLSRFFALTGSYLS

-101 IPWVENALGHDRLVV
+101 IPPVENALGHDRLVV
-116 WHRKAMPYAL
+116 WHRKTMPYAL
-126 YMITFH
+126 YMITAH

-145 KIVGHELWIMITT
+145 IVIGHEVWKMVTT

-165 FAGFV
+165 FAGFI
-170 LLILAGITSYKN
+170 LLIMAGVTSYKS
-182 VRTKMKYETWWVIHL
+182 VRNQITYETWWVIHL
-197 YTYLGVALSFMHQI
+197 YTYLGVALAFMHQI

-230 YVAVVVAIVTWRI
+230 YIAVVIAIVTWRI
-243 AIPATRSFRHKLRL
+243 AIPVIRSFKHRLRL
-257 SKVEIEGPGVVS
+257 SKIQVEGPGVVS
-269 MYISGIGI
+269 LYISGI
-277 SKLRAQ
+277 KLTELNAQ

-292 LTKDGWHESHP
+292 LTKDKWHESHP

-311 DTELRFTVKAL
+311 NTELRFTVKAL
-322 GDSSSKIS
+322 GDSSSQIAA
-330 SIPIGTRVIIE
+330 IPLGTRVVIE

-378 DSTSIDVIYRARNEE
+378 ETTSMEVLFRARSEV
-393 DLVLKEELDLLANQ
+393 DLVLKQELDELSRSRHIN
-407 RGIKVHYLVGSR
+407 VHYLVGSR
-419 NEYPINE
+419 SDYPINE
-426 NTIKKYAPRF
+426 FTIKKYAPRF

-451 NVIAAC
+451 DVINAC
-457 KEAGIPK
+457 KSAGIPK
-464 DRVHHEAFVYHAQ
+464 NRVHHEAFLYHAQ

>member
-1 MEIKR
+1 METR
-6 GPIHVHNQRP
+6 HGHIHAHNQSSRP
-16 HPVGSQETPI
+16 VTTQETLI
-26 FICEGLSVKA
+26 LICEGPGVKA

-46 FLITG
+46 FLLTG
-51 LGLGFTLTV
+51 LGLGFTFTI
-60 QITTLTAGDF
+60 QITTLTSGDF
-70 ADPYAIIT
+70 ADIYAIIT
-78 TASRFFALTGSYLS
+78 TVSRFFALTGSYLS

-101 IPWVENALGHDRLVV
+101 IPWIENAMGHDRLVV

-126 YMITFH
+126 YMITAH
-132 VLLVALG
+132 VLLVGLG
-139 YAGSEG
+139 YAGAEG
-145 KIVGHELWIMITT
+145 KVVAEELWYMTLN

-165 FAGFV
+165 LAGFI
-170 LLILAGITSYKN
+170 LLILAGITSYRT
-182 VRTKMKYETWWVIHL
+182 VRNKISYETWWVIHL

-230 YVAVVVAIVTWRI
+230 YISVVVAIVTWRI
-243 AIPATRSFRHKLRL
+243 AIPTIRSLRHGLRL

-269 MYISGIGI
+269 MYISGTDI

-292 LTKDGWHESHP
+292 LTKDRWHESHP
-303 FSLSAAPT
+303 FSLSASPT
-311 DTELRFTVKAL
+311 DNELRFTVKAL
-322 GDSSSKIS
+322 GDSSSKIAA
-330 SIPIGTRVIIE
+330 IPLGTRVIIE

-358 TLIGGGVGITP
+358 TLVGGGVGVTP

-378 DSTSIDVIYRARNEE
+378 ESTSIDLLYRARNEE
-393 DLVLKEELDLLANQ
+393 DLVLKEELDLLTETRNV
-407 RGIKVHYLVGSR
+407 KVHYLVGSR
-419 NEYPINE
+419 SEYPINE
-426 NTIKKYAPRF
+426 FTIKKYAPRF

-441 YVCGPESLID
+441 YVCGPQSLID
-451 NVIAAC
+451 DVVAAS
-457 KEAGIPK
+457 KSAGIPK
-464 DRVHHEAFVYHAQ
+464 DRVHHEAFLYHAQ

>member
-1 MEIKR
+1 M
-6 GPIHVHNQRP
+6 
-16 HPVGSQETPI
+16 
-26 FICEGLSVKA
+26 KA
-36 QRKRVIGDQA
+36 RRKRAIGDQA

-60 QITTLTAGDF
+60 QITTLTSGDF
-70 ADPYAIIT
+70 ADIYAIIT
-78 TASRFFALTGSYLS
+78 TVSRFFALTGSYLS

-126 YMITFH
+126 YMITLH

-145 KIVGHELWIMITT
+145 KVVVHELWVMVTT

-165 FAGFV
+165 FVGFI
-170 LLILAGITSYKN
+170 LLILAGITSYKQ
-182 VRTKMKYETWWVIHL
+182 VRSQIKYETWWVIHL

-230 YVAVVVAIVTWRI
+230 YVAVLLAIVTWRI
-243 AIPATRSFRHKLRL
+243 ALPTYRSLRHNLVISRI
-257 SKVEIEGPGVVS
+257 ENEGPGVVS
-269 MYISGIGI
+269 IYVSGKEI

-292 LTKDGWHESHP
+292 LTKDRWHESHP

-311 DTELRFTVKAL
+311 DNELRFTVKAL
-322 GDSSSKIS
+322 GDSSQSIEK
-330 SIPIGTRVIIE
+330 IPIGTRVIIE

-352 RQFKHV
+352 SQFKHV

-369 LRAIIDEIP
+369 LRAIIEEIP
-378 DSTSIDVIYRARNEE
+378 DSTTIDVIYRARDES
-393 DLVLKEELDLLANQ
+393 DLVLKDELDKLAST
-407 RGIKVHYLVGSR
+407 RGIRVNYLVGPR
-419 NEYPINE
+419 TLFPINQF
-426 NTIKKYAPRF
+426 TIKKYAPRF

-441 YVCGPESLID
+441 YVCGPQTLID
-451 NVIAAC
+451 AVVDAC

-464 DRVHHEAFVYHAQ
+464 NRIHHEAFLYHAQ

>member
-1 MEIKR
+1 MNAHGHIR
-6 GPIHVHNQRP
+6 RHNQSKG
-16 HPVGSQETPI
+16 PVGSQKT
-26 FICEGLSVKA
+26 FKKVCEGAEVKA
-36 QRKRVIGDQA
+36 VRKRLIGDQA
-46 FLITG
+46 FLLTG
-51 LGLGFTLTV
+51 VGLGFTLTV

-126 YMITFH
+126 YMITLH

-139 YAGSEG
+139 YAGAEG
-145 KIVGHELWIMITT
+145 KIIGQELWIMVTT

-170 LLILAGITSYKN
+170 LLILAGVTSYKQ
-182 VRTKMKYETWWVIHL
+182 VRNSIKYETWWVIHL

-230 YVAVVVAIVTWRI
+230 YVVVVVAIVTWRI
-243 AIPATRSFRHKLRL
+243 AIPTIRSIRHNLVL
-257 SKVEIEGPGVVS
+257 SKIEVEGPGVIS
-269 MYISGIGI
+269 MYVSGKNISNLG
-277 SKLRAQ
+277 AQ

-292 LTKDGWHESHP
+292 LTKDRWHESHP

-322 GDSSSKIS
+322 GDSTSDFVSL
-330 SIPIGTRVIIE
+330 PIGTRVIIE

-393 DLVLKEELDLLANQ
+393 DLVLKEELDQLAIQ
-407 RGIKVHYLVGSR
+407 CGINVHYLVGSR
-419 NEYPINE
+419 TEYPINE
-426 NTIKKYAPRF
+426 VTLKKYAPRF

-451 NVIAAC
+451 NVIEAC
-457 KEAGIPK
+457 KEVGIPK
-464 DRVHHEAFVYHAQ
+464 DRVHHEAFLYHAQ

>member
-1 MEIKR
+1 M
-6 GPIHVHNQRP
+6 
-16 HPVGSQETPI
+16 
-26 FICEGLSVKA
+26 KA
-36 QRKRVIGDQA
+36 RRKRAIGDQA

-60 QITTLTAGDF
+60 QITTLTSGDF
-70 ADPYAIIT
+70 ADIYAIIT
-78 TASRFFALTGSYLS
+78 TVSRFFALTGSYLS

-126 YMITFH
+126 YMITLH

-145 KIVGHELWIMITT
+145 KVIVHELWVMVTT

-165 FAGFV
+165 FVGFI
-170 LLILAGITSYKN
+170 LLILAGITSYKQ
-182 VRTKMKYETWWVIHL
+182 VRSQIKYETWWVIHL

-230 YVAVVVAIVTWRI
+230 YVAVLLAIVTWRI
-243 AIPATRSFRHKLRL
+243 ALPTYRSLRHNLVISRI
-257 SKVEIEGPGVVS
+257 ENEGPGVVS
-269 MYISGIGI
+269 IYVSGKEI

-292 LTKDGWHESHP
+292 LTKDRWHESHP

-311 DTELRFTVKAL
+311 DDELRFTVKAL
-322 GDSSSKIS
+322 GDSSQNIEK
-330 SIPIGTRVIIE
+330 IPIGTRVIIE

-352 RQFKHV
+352 SQFKHV

-369 LRAIIDEIP
+369 LRAIIEEIP
-378 DSTSIDVIYRARNEE
+378 DSTTIDVIYRARDES
-393 DLVLKEELDLLANQ
+393 DLVLKDELDKLAST
-407 RGIKVHYLVGSR
+407 RGIRVNYLVGPR
-419 NEYPINE
+419 TLFPINQF
-426 NTIKKYAPRF
+426 TIKKYAPRF

-441 YVCGPESLID
+441 YVCGPQTLID
-451 NVIAAC
+451 AVVDAC

-464 DRVHHEAFVYHAQ
+464 NRIHHEAFLYHAQ